1 MKFSQVMAQKMRY
14 VVGLEKLASAS
25 AQVAVMQTELTDLQ
39 PLLVVAAEE
48 VAEIMIKVEKE
59 SVEVAKVEKAS
70 INHSQSTSHPFTM
83 YVYTFLCLTLF
94 TRVRRTPG

>member
-70 INHSQSTSHPFTM
+70 INLTQSTSPHL
-83 YVYTFLCLTLF
+83 LCMCTHSC
-94 TRVRRTPG
+94 V